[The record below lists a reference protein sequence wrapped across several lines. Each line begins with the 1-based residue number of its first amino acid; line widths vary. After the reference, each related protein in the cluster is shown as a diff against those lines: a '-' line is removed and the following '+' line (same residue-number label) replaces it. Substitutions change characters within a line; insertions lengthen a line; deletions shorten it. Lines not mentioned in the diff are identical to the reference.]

1 VVTEASRRT
10 PPRAHEQSFA
20 AAFPHFNAHTELFNM
35 SKTEEQPDIL
45 VSVYGKNPP
54 RAAEFGK
61 GASTVSEIEQATA
74 ARREA
79 KREPPVCCISFK
91 LGNAGPSRGVTLS
104 VAALR

>member
-10 PPRAHEQSFA
+10 PPRGHGQSLA
-20 AAFPHFNAHTELFNM
+20 AAFPHFNRHTELFNM

-61 GASTVSEIEQATA
+61 GASTLSEIEQATA
-74 ARREA
+74 ARR
-79 KREPPVCCISFK
+79 K
-91 LGNAGPSRGVTLS
+91 LSESQSQPSRGPV
-104 VAALR
+104 VRREV